1 MCCFS
6 GKVDQ
11 VKNTRI
17 FARLGEGGSQFLI
30 YEMDVSARQDVAMVL
45 PVPVKPGSGEGAV
58 SFFSFKDYPQVFA
71 DLHDGF
77 PVPRSRGAQPF
88 AASAGP
94 PESAPPLAVHSVGSY
109 DASFVPRIAD
119 FSRLDA
125 RFRLPDQVWEKLPG
139 YREFGFVVFKLKLTK
154 GSFHSHPM
162 AFAFPTARPDQ
173 LFFPTLHIHDGE
185 IHEKEEFDHTLYCQ
199 TPAGRGGLD
208 LWEESARPA
217 VAFAKCGQTHGALMP
232 DLHVRRRQIQGMF
245 TNGDIVAKPRL
256 S

>member
-45 PVPVKPGSGEGAV
+45 PGLVK
-58 SFFSFKDYPQVFA
+58 
-71 DLHDGF
+71 
-77 PVPRSRGAQPF
+77 
-88 AASAGP
+88 
-94 PESAPPLAVHSVGSY
+94 
-109 DASFVPRIAD
+109 
-119 FSRLDA
+119 
-125 RFRLPDQVWEKLPG
+125 
-139 YREFGFVVFKLKLTK
+139 
-154 GSFHSHPM
+154 
-162 AFAFPTARPDQ
+162 
-173 LFFPTLHIHDGE
+173 
-185 IHEKEEFDHTLYCQ
+185 
-199 TPAGRGGLD
+199 
-208 LWEESARPA
+208 
-217 VAFAKCGQTHGALMP
+217 P